1 MQFRILS
8 RSSRVFTNIV
18 LFNFYQ
24 FILTMA
30 LITILSHFHD
40 RSQYQEFIARDPY
53 CTTWTYII
61 IILDAFS
68 LTSDYTTS
76 MDTKLLAAAFDL
88 RNSSWGCAFSP
99 RGHWS
104 DVRTINWCS
113 MRFNMSNTLPASLLL
128 NPDKSFRAFGYEARE
143 QYDCLK
149 DEQRMAFYFF
159 QEITSVLDSQQ
170 VCITYT
176 V

>member
-1 MQFRILS
+1 
-8 RSSRVFTNIV
+8 
-18 LFNFYQ
+18 
-24 FILTMA
+24 MA

-53 CTTWTYII
+53 CITCTYII

-99 RGHWS
+99 WGHWS

-113 MRFNMSNTLPASLLL
+113 KRFNMSNTLPASLLL
-128 NPDKSFRAFGYEARE
+128 NPDKSFRAFGYEAQE
-143 QYDCLK
+143 QYARLTGGS
-149 DEQRMAFYFF
+149 RMDFYFF
-159 QEITSVLDSQQ
+159 QEIMSVFDSGKVSFTNIYVQRF
-170 VCITYT
+170 VKN
-176 V
+176 

>member
-1 MQFRILS
+1 
-8 RSSRVFTNIV
+8 
-18 LFNFYQ
+18 
-24 FILTMA
+24 MA

-53 CTTWTYII
+53 CITCTYII

-99 RGHWS
+99 RGRQS
-104 DVRTINWCS
+104 DVRSIIWSSKRCIS
-113 MRFNMSNTLPASLLL
+113 STLPASLLL
-128 NPDKSFRAFGYEARE
+128 NPDKSFRAFGNEAQKQYER
-143 QYDCLK
+143 LK
-149 DEQRMAFYFF
+149 DEQRWEFYFF
-159 QEITSVLDSQQ
+159 QDITSVLDSQK
-170 VCITYT
+170 VSITHT

>member
-1 MQFRILS
+1 
-8 RSSRVFTNIV
+8 
-18 LFNFYQ
+18 
-24 FILTMA
+24 MA

-53 CTTWTYII
+53 CITCTYII

-68 LTSDYTTS
+68 LTSDYSTS

-88 RNSSWGCAFSP
+88 RNSSLGCAFSP

-113 MRFNMSNTLPASLLL
+113 KRFNMSNTLPASLLL
-128 NPDKSFRAFGYEARE
+128 NPDKSFRAFGNEAQKQYER
-143 QYDCLK
+143 LK
-149 DEQRMAFYFF
+149 DEQRWEFYFF
-159 QEITSVLDSQQ
+159 QDITSVLDSQK
-170 VCITYT
+170 VSITHT